1 MKLKEKRQDN
11 ENLHKIEDFVNEC
24 KMEVQ
29 VMKQHMKSQQLMV
42 KQREIGRAVQEIRVA
57 ERGEEGSENII
68 KKYIHKYGLTPKQ
81 QNSYLLA
88 INKI

>member
-1 MKLKEKRQDN
+1 MKLNEKRQDN
-11 ENLHKIEDFVNEC
+11 ENLQKIEDFVNEC

-68 KKYIHKYGLTPKQ
+68 KKYIHKAGLTPK
-81 QNSYLLA
+81 
-88 INKI
+88 